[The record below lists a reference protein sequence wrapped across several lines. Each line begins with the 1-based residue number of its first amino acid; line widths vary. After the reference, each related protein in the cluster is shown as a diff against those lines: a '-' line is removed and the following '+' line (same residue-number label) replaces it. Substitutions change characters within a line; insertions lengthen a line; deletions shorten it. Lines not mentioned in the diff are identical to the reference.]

1 MSRPKRFWGDVALR
15 FGEVLRFLAGER
27 EVETEP
33 PRLEI
38 VLRFCLEGDTRLG
51 GLSDL
56 TTEEGLTLRTVGERR
71 WGEMPRRI
79 GDELV
84 YVLRFGGEPYRLLG
98 LRLAVRLAVLFF
110 FLAGDFFL
118 VTVAVLIA
126 VKWSPCIPPPS
137 CDVR

>member
-1 MSRPKRFWGDVALR
+1 
-15 FGEVLRFLAGER
+15 
-27 EVETEP
+27 
-33 PRLEI
+33 
-38 VLRFCLEGDTRLG
+38 
-51 GLSDL
+51 
-56 TTEEGLTLRTVGERR
+56 
-71 WGEMPRRI
+71 MPRRI

-84 YVLRFGGEPYRLLG
+84 YVLRLGGEPYRLLG